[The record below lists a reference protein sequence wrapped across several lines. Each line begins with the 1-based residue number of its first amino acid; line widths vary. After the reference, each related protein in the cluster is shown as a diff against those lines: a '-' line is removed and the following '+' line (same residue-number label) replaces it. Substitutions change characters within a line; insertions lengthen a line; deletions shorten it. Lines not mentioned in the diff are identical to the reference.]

1 MPMTNKVMPI
11 AKAISQRR
19 ICGSMK
25 GGPFGGQSTKT
36 GASDKPSWLAACCDR
51 AVIEQKILRVVHKN
65 FSGHVSVFLRAQVW
79 LAEREYNSGNLTVHN
94 GSLWCAQE
102 RTETWNVFEMTAAQT
117 RGDTIHPR
125 NLYAAE
131 VRLTGA
137 DEYVLLRLNVS
148 DEEIW
153 LRLGRENFRE
163 PDRIPE

>member
-1 MPMTNKVMPI
+1 M
-11 AKAISQRR
+11 
-19 ICGSMK
+19 
-25 GGPFGGQSTKT
+25 
-36 GASDKPSWLAACCDR
+36 
-51 AVIEQKILRVVHKN
+51 VHKN

-102 RTETWNVFEMTAAQT
+102 RTKSRPGTDSTWQLYVKQGTFFEMTAAQT
-117 RGDTIHPR
+117 RGDTIHAR

-137 DEYVLLRLNVS
+137 YEYVLLRLNVS

-153 LRLGRENFRE
+153 LRFGRENFASLIEYLNDEARW
-163 PDRIPE
+163 IKGH